1 MGRDSGR
8 TGKPGNMKGFP
19 GKIMIATKD
28 PNILKKLGEKKSK

>member
-19 GKIMIATKD
+19 AKINIATKD
-28 PNILKKLGEKKSK
+28 PNAHKKLQKKN